1 MKVLFLILL
10 SISAK
15 SQIAA
20 TIHSKIIRTIP
31 VTVNLNGARSINAK
45 TYHWKQISGVSVVLL
60 KPDSAK
66 CLASNVYP
74 GVYKFELTV
83 IGSSGEIKKD
93 TATIRVIDQIIKAN
107 K

>member
-1 MKVLFLILL
+1 MKILFLILL

-15 SQIAA
+15 SQLVANL
-20 TIHSKIIRTIP
+20 HSKIIRTIP
-31 VTVNLNGARSINAK
+31 VAVNLNGSKSINAK
-45 TYHWKQISGVSVVLL
+45 TYHWKQISGASVGLL

-83 IGSSGEIKKD
+83 IGSAGEIKKD
-93 TATIRVIDQIIKAN
+93 TATITVIDQIIKAN